1 MLIPLLRAYLRPY
14 GRPIAMVLVF
24 QLVQTMANLY
34 LPGLNADI
42 IDKGVVTGDT
52 GYIVRTGTMMLVV
65 TLVQIV
71 CAVVAVYFGARTAMA
86 LGRDLRAAVFNKV
99 QTFAAREVAQF
110 GASTLITRSTNDVQ
124 QVQMIVF
131 MTFTFMVA
139 APIMCIGGIVLALRQ
154 DLKLSTLLVV
164 VVPALALSVGLVIRK
179 LRPLFRLMQTK
190 IDTIN
195 RVLREQITGIR
206 VIRAFVK
213 EGYERERFGVANR
226 DNMQT
231 AIAVGRL
238 TSLMFPIVMLT
249 LNASVVAA
257 TWFGGLRIGSGG
269 MQVGTLVAFQSYLI
283 QILMAVMMATFMF
296 MLFPR
301 AEVSAERISEVLDTD
316 PTVVACD
323 EAVRRPVQTG
333 HLEVVNASF
342 AYPRAEKDVLNCID
356 LVARPGETT
365 AVIGST
371 GSGKSTLLNLI
382 PRLIDVTGGAV
393 RLDGVDVR
401 DLVPDDVWSAI
412 GLVPQRPYLFT
423 GTVASNLRYGRPDA
437 TDAEL
442 WEALEI
448 AQADD
453 FVAAM
458 PEQLDAPIAQGGTN
472 VSGGQR
478 QRLAIARALVKRPR
492 VYLFDDSFSALDYAT
507 DAALRLALRPV
518 TRDAA
523 VVIVAQR
530 VSTIR
535 RADRIVVLDEGCV
548 VGTGTHEE
556 LMVGCRTYREIV
568 LSQLSEEEAA

>member
-24 QLVQTMANLY
+24 QFIQTMANLY
-34 LPGLNADI
+34 LPGLNAKI
-42 IDKGVVTGDT
+42 IDKGVVVGDT
-52 GYIVRTGTMMLVV
+52 GYIIRTGGVMLLV

-71 CAVVAVYFGARTAMA
+71 CAVIAVYFGARTAMA
-86 LGRDLRAAVFNKV
+86 LGRDLRAAVFDKV
-99 QTFAAREVAQF
+99 ETFAAREVAGF

-124 QVQMIVF
+124 QVQMIAF

-139 APIMCIGGIVLALRQ
+139 APIMCFGGIVLALRQ
-154 DLKLSTLLVV
+154 DLELSGLLIV
-164 VVPALALSVGLVIRK
+164 VVPALAISVGLVIRR
-179 LRPLFRLMQTK
+179 LRPLFRSMQKK

-195 RVLREQITGIR
+195 RIMREQITGIR

-226 DNMQT
+226 DNLQT

-238 TSLMFPIVMLT
+238 TSLMFPIVLLT
-249 LNASVVAA
+249 MNVSVVAA
-257 TWFGGLRIGSGG
+257 TWFGGYRIGSGA

-301 AEVSAERISEVLDTD
+301 AEVAAERINEVLDTTPSVMAATD
-316 PTVVACD
+316 
-323 EAVRRPVQTG
+323 AVRRPVRNG
-333 HLEVVNASF
+333 HVELIGASF
-342 AYPRAEKDVLNCID
+342 AYPGAEKDVLHGVD

-365 AVIGST
+365 AIIGST

-393 RLDGVDVR
+393 RLDRVDVR
-401 DLVPDDVWSAI
+401 ELVPDDVWGAI

-423 GTVASNLRYGRPDA
+423 GTVATNLRYGRPDA

-448 AQADD
+448 AQADE
-453 FVAAM
+453 FVTEM
-458 PEQLDAPIAQGGTN
+458 PEKLNGPIAQGGTN
-472 VSGGQR
+472 LSGGQR

-492 VYLFDDSFSALDYAT
+492 VYLFDDAFSALDYAT

-518 TRDAA
+518 TREAA

-535 RADRIVVLDEGCV
+535 RADRIVVLDQGRT
-548 VGTGTHEE
+548 VGTGTHEQ
-556 LMVGCRTYREIV
+556 LMSGCPTYREIV